1 MIIGCLLA
9 SMAPNLCRDLEG
21 ANTFSL
27 GSWDLNRDLLT
38 CSPLFLSLSSA
49 YQLVSIS
56 TEIFLVFPSRCPT
69 PHFSLLCLSE
79 LWQQKN
85 PTKLNPSPSRESNS
99 IPHPLCPPLCPKSA
113 PASNWTWNIPLFSKK
128 QTSWI
133 FISVSKL
140 SLHST
145 TVLRI
150 RETMENLGKAG
161 DWCHLFSCAFMKEVP
176 WRCSA
181 ISPLFGKWHLAVEN
195 KDKLSVNF
203 N

>member
-1 MIIGCLLA
+1 MLP
-9 SMAPNLCRDLEG
+9 S
-21 ANTFSL
+21 
-27 GSWDLNRDLLT
+27 
-38 CSPLFLSLSSA
+38 LSLAFLCISA
-49 YQLVSIS
+49 GQHQHRNIS
-56 TEIFLVFPSRCPT
+56 
-69 PHFSLLCLSE
+69 CLS
-79 LWQQKN
+79 LMLPHSSFLPPLSFRAVTAKN

-99 IPHPLCPPLCPKSA
+99 IPHPLCLPLCPKSA
-113 PASNWTWNIPLFSKK
+113 PASDWTWNIPLFSKK

-150 RETMENLGKAG
+150 RETMEKLGKAG